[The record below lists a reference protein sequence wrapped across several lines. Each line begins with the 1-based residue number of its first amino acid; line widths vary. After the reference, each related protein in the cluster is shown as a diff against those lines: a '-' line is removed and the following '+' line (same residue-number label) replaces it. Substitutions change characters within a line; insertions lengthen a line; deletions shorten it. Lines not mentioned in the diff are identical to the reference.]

1 MSETESRLAVIID
14 SKGAEKNAVNLTTAL
29 QGLTEWGQKAASSAN
44 KVTKAS
50 EDEKTALEKLKTAID
65 PVGAAINTVGRRFS
79 ELKKY
84 FDKGLID
91 KEEFDFLAKKLNE
104 TTEELSGVA
113 QAQRE
118 AEKAGRAAAAQQ
130 QAQARAFDAMLAKID
145 PLAASLKNLDQQQR
159 ALAEAATGGRLNL
172 EEFDAYS
179 AKLAEARREL
189 TGEAQAERD
198 AEKAHRAQIAA
209 LQATL
214 DKLDPLAAAL
224 KNLEAQQRT
233 LSEALSSGKINAEQ
247 YDNYS
252 KKLAEARREVTG
264 EAKAELEAIK
274 AHEEQ
279 RAALQRLVA
288 QLDPVSE
295 SFRRLEQQQQQ
306 LDKAKST
313 GLLSTDSYSKLSG
326 TLSEMRAELE
336 KSQTQL
342 ARTGMS
348 AKQTAWAM
356 RMIPAQMTDIVVGL
370 STGQS
375 PFMILMQQGGQL
387 KDMFG
392 GIGPAIKGM
401 ASYVAGLINPVTL
414 AAGAVGVL
422 GLAYY
427 KGHQEQDRFNQS
439 LTLTNNLVGKTA
451 SELVAMSSRVA
462 ATANSTTGA
471 ASAVINE
478 LVGTGKV
485 AGDELERVA
494 TAIVE
499 ITRETGIST
508 DELVGNFNE
517 LSGKPL
523 SVLVSLHDKYHFLT
537 LATYNQ
543 VKALQDEGNQQ
554 EAARVATEA
563 YASAMQQRAQEIHNN
578 LGSLERA
585 WNSLAN
591 AAGNAWDKMLD
602 IGRGQSPAD
611 ALATLNKNIA
621 DAQQRQAEGGIW
633 NRFTANANGYN
644 LPEMIKQRDELQAQ
658 ITTQDVLT
666 GAITKHDQAQQ
677 KLVKTQIEADRANE
691 LFLSN
696 AERRNKAIK
705 EQKKFL
711 DAGAISAQQYANNV
725 TRINEM
731 YKDPKPAKTPK
742 TPKAKAYKEDAGARL
757 LESINQQTAALN
769 AQLVSADKLSSATQK
784 RIKFEQQIVELKGK
798 AKLTTDQK
806 SLLAQS
812 DEIIQAYKTQEA
824 LQAQVTTLTDFHK
837 MQLAVRDQVQ
847 KTNDLLTTRLA
858 LLEKAKATGQLKP
871 GEYDKT
877 KADIYKNTPVT
888 LPKTVTQVTGTL
900 APQGGQLS
908 GSFGGMQTQL
918 NQVQQAQEQLQLWLQ
933 QQEAAYAQAA
943 QITTEGEARMT
954 AIRQKAAEAN
964 QALETQKTT
973 LINTAT
979 QSMMD
984 SGLSILATGFGEQSG
999 IYKATFAASKA
1010 FAIAQSLVSIQQGIA
1025 MAAAN
1030 PFPYNI
1036 AAMASV
1042 AAATASIVS
1051 DLSSVAGVGFK
1062 SGGFTGSGG
1071 VNDIAGVVHG
1081 KEYVFDAAAT
1091 KSIGVSNLENIRK
1104 KGLDATL
1111 SREGYGTGATNVS
1124 GDNVSTKQNFNF
1136 TGSPISINGNPSD
1149 TTIALVRQAQI
1160 EGAKQGYEMVAKHL
1174 ASGQGKVSKALGN
1187 GWNTKRRIG

>member
-1 MSETESRLAVIID
+1 MSETESRLAVVID
-14 SKGAEKNAVNLTTAL
+14 STGAEKNAVNLTTAL
-29 QGLTEWGQKAASSAN
+29 QGLTEWGQKAAASAN
-44 KVTKAS
+44 KVTKSS
-50 EDEKTALEKLKTAID
+50 EEEKAALEKLKTAID
-65 PVGAAINTVGRRFS
+65 PVGVAINTVGRRFS

-104 TTEELSGVA
+104 TTEELSGVS

-145 PLAASLKNLDQQQR
+145 PLTASLNNLDQQQR

-198 AEKAHRAQIAA
+198 AEKAHKAQVAA

-224 KNLEAQQRT
+224 KNLESQQRT

-252 KKLAEARREVTG
+252 NKLAEARREVTG
-264 EAKAELEAIK
+264 EAKAEREAVK

-313 GLLSTDSYSKLSG
+313 GLLSTDTYSKLSG

-401 ASYVAGLINPVTL
+401 ASYVAGLINPATL

-427 KGHQEQDRFNQS
+427 KGQQEQDRFNQS

-508 DELVGNFNE
+508 DELVENFNE

-523 SVLVSLHDKYHFLT
+523 SALVSLNDKYHFLT

-705 EQKKFL
+705 EQKRFL

-725 TRINEM
+725 QRINEM

-742 TPKAKAYKEDAGARL
+742 TPKAKAYREDAGARL
-757 LESINQQTAALN
+757 LDSIHQQTAALN

-784 RIKFEQQIVELKGK
+784 RIKFEQQIAELKRK
-798 AKLTTDQK
+798 AKLTSDQK

-812 DEIIQAYKTQEA
+812 GEIIQAYKTQEA

-837 MQLAVRDQVQ
+837 MQLSVRDQVE

-858 LLEKAKATGQLKP
+858 LLEKAKATGQIKP

-908 GSFGGMQTQL
+908 GSYGGMQTQL
-918 NQVQQAQEQLQLWLQ
+918 NQVMQAQQQLQIWLQ

-984 SGLSILATGFGEQSG
+984 SSLSILATGFGEQSG
-999 IYKATFAASKA
+999 IYKAAFAASKA

-1091 KSIGVSNLENIRK
+1091 KSIGVSNLDNIRK
-1104 KGLDATL
+1104 NGLDATL
-1111 SREGYGTGATNVS
+1111 SRDGYGTGATNVS
-1124 GDNVSTKQNFNF
+1124 GDTVSTKQSFNF